1 MNVVRTLMDTVR
13 PAVRAK
19 RRFFGPTRPTWT
31 EEFELIATVLRQGA
45 RVTTKLPI
53 DVQRRVMEPVKRPPA
68 HGSQFERAKVAG
80 IRSAWCHPK
89 DPCADSVVLYLH
101 GGGYAT
107 GSLRSH
113 RDLVDRLA
121 HASGGRVLALDY
133 RLAPEHPFPAA
144 LEDALAAYRALLDAG
159 ISHEKIIIAGDSA
172 GGGLTLSTLFCL
184 RDAGQPL
191 PAGAALI
198 SPWVDLDSSRPSMFE
213 NARWDYV
220 SRNGLRDFARFFTA
234 HHNHRNPLAS
244 PVYGNFSGLPPLL
257 IHAGE
262 IEGLRDDAVAVHEK
276 AVAAGVKSE
285 LKIWEDMIHAF
296 HVIAAI
302 CPPGRE
308 AIKEMGA
315 FVRERTGNASERYEN
330 VRPRVAG

>member
-19 RRFFGPTRPTWT
+19 RLVLGPTRPTWT
-31 EEFELIATVLRQGA
+31 EEFELIATVLRRGA
-45 RVTTKLPI
+45 KFTTRLPI
-53 DVQRRVMEPVKRPPA
+53 EVQRKVMEPVERPA
-68 HGSQFERAKVAG
+68 VHGSRFERIVVAG
-80 IRSAWCHPK
+80 VPSAFCVPREET
-89 DPCADSVVLYLH
+89 ADSVVLYLH

-113 RDLVDRLA
+113 KDLVDRLA
-121 HASGGRVLALDY
+121 HASGGRVLAIDY

-144 LEDALAAYRALLDAG
+144 LEDSLRAYRWLLESGVPA
-159 ISHEKIIIAGDSA
+159 SKIVIAGDSA

-198 SPWVDLDSSRPSMFE
+198 SPWVDVDSSRPSMFE

-220 SRNGLRDFARFFTA
+220 SRDGLRDFARFFTER
-234 HHNHRNPLAS
+234 HNRKNPLVS
-244 PVYGNFSGLPPLL
+244 PVYGDFSGLPPLL
-257 IHAGE
+257 VHAGE
-262 IEGLRDDAVAVHEK
+262 VEGLRDDAVAVHEK
-276 AVAAGVKSE
+276 AVEAGVTSE
-285 LKIWEDMIHAF
+285 LKIWQDMIHAF

-308 AIKEMGA
+308 AIAEMGA
-315 FVRERTGNASERYEN
+315 FVREKTGNHSARYEN